1 MIPVIFNRLLFQ
13 NYKYIINIYCR
24 LEKEV
29 HLFPGDLSHPAQELL
44 AGVVF
49 RDEVLQP
56 SVSLFLG
63 EVIVVAVLQ
72 L

>member
-1 MIPVIFNRLLFQ
+1 MIPVTFNRLLFQ

-44 AGVVF
+44 ARVVE
-49 RDEVLQP
+49 EVLQP
-56 SVSLFLG
+56 SVSLFLE
-63 EVIVVAVLQ
+63 EVIVVVVLQ